1 MKLIYL
7 DHDAEVLIVIEI
19 VNFQLG
25 WRICTQSFSCIL
37 DCLKHTERALWNANE
52 ILIDLVLTFELT
64 GYLLHHGVVQVS
76 STKILIRFREKNGRL
91 FDFTILHL

>member
-25 WRICTQSFSCIL
+25 WRICTQSFSCIF
-37 DCLKHTERALWNANE
+37 DGLKHTEGALWNANE
-52 ILIDLVLTFELT
+52 ISWKE
-64 GYLLHHGVVQVS
+64 
-76 STKILIRFREKNGRL
+76 R
-91 FDFTILHL
+91 